1 MNQEIS
7 VFAIK
12 PLHLRP
18 ENGHHVAELVLV
30 GHEHSGEEAQRE
42 LEELVIVRAVK
53 H

>member
-1 MNQEIS
+1 MNQEVS
-7 VFAIK
+7 VLTIK

-30 GHEHSGEEAQRE
+30 GHEPSGEEAQRK
-42 LEELVIVRAVK
+42 LEELVIVRAIE